1 MPDDLGRRPPA
12 AVRRA
17 LPLERRERTLLWA
30 RCESGCALVVTTHG
44 FWEWPHRLPPTRH
57 CWRVIDRIGDPSA
70 PGLSV
75 CSAGQ
80 VRARCAHRVADPAV
94 EDTVREL
101 DRASRHCTLRFT
113 LPSGS
118 RLNVRARQCTFER
131 VLVWT
136 VDLDAAATADPDA
149 DSRATAALLDRA
161 RSDYGDASVGADP
174 ERGTES
180 RITSR

>member
-1 MPDDLGRRPPA
+1 MPADMGRRPPVA
-12 AVRRA
+12 LRRA

-44 FWEWPHRLPPTRH
+44 LWEWPHGQPPARH
-57 CWRVIDRIGDPSA
+57 CWRVIDRIGGASA
-70 PGLSV
+70 PGLTV
-75 CSAGQ
+75 YSAGQ
-80 VRARCAHRVADPAV
+80 TQAHCAHRVSDPAV
-94 EDTVREL
+94 EETVREL

-118 RLNVRARQCTFER
+118 RLAVRARHCAFER

-149 DSRATAALLDRA
+149 DSRATATLLNRA
-161 RSDYGDASVGADP
+161 RSDYGEASGY
-174 ERGTES
+174 R
-180 RITSR
+180 